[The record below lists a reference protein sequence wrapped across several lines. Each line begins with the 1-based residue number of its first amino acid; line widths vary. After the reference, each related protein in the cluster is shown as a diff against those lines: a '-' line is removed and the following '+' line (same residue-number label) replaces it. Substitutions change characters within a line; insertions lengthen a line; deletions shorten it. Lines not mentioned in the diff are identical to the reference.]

1 MWERSRV
8 SGQTVPKACHLK
20 LGLLLSFNAN
30 AQYQGALIL
39 SFKQRN
45 GT

>member
-1 MWERSRV
+1 MFEHSCV
-8 SGQTVPKACHLK
+8 SGQTALRACHLK
-20 LGLLLSFNAN
+20 LGLLLSFNTN
-30 AQYQGALIL
+30 APYQGVLIL